1 MKNYPETATERFD
14 NANFHIRYCLSF
26 IKKYI
31 KGDILEIGA
40 GCGSF
45 TRNYIKTDFKN
56 ITLTELD
63 KKNIQDLNRKFKNF
77 KNVKVLNTTI
87 NKIENEYDSILY
99 LHVLEHIKDDQD
111 EIREATKRL
120 KKGGHLLIMVPAH
133 QKIYSN
139 LDRAVGH
146 YRRYEREFFKEELT
160 NLKRVRLFSLDIIGY
175 LLYFLNKIFFKEEI
189 FPSSLKIF
197 IWDKI
202 CTPLTAIIDRLT
214 NYNYGKCII
223 AIYKKN

>member
-45 TRNYIKTDFKN
+45 TRNYIKTDLKN

-63 KKNIQDLNRKFKNF
+63 KKNIQDLNQKFKSL

-87 NKIENEYDSILY
+87 NKINNKYDTILY

-146 YRRYEREFFKEELT
+146 YRRYERKFFKDKLT
-160 NLKRVRLFSLDIIGY
+160 NLKRVKLFSLDIIGY

>member
-45 TRNYIKTDFKN
+45 TRNYIKTDFQN

-146 YRRYEREFFKEELT
+146 YRRYERKFFKEELT

>member
-26 IKKYI
+26 VKKYI

-45 TRNYIKTDFKN
+45 TRNYIKTDLKN

-63 KKNIQDLNRKFKNF
+63 KKNIQDLNQKFKNL

-87 NKIENEYDSILY
+87 NKINNKYDTILY
-99 LHVLEHIKDDQD
+99 LHVLEHIKNDQD
-111 EIREATKRL
+111 EIREAAKRL

-146 YRRYEREFFKEELT
+146 YRRYERKFFKEKLT
-160 NLKRVRLFSLDIIGY
+160 NLKRVKLFSLDIIGY

-214 NYNYGKCII
+214 NYNYGKCIV